1 MVGAGSKHGN
11 GFGAVRS
18 PCRSKRA
25 RRTKS
30 VTTGFT
36 GGLRARTLKTMISHP
51 RDDSRQAPN
60 EVSWESAL
68 SHRPPEERTAAAT
81 RFEAAG
87 LSAEQVQAVLAD
99 GGDRLYAA
107 ASASAG
113 RPGWTA
119 PFGGTLAVALLAA
132 EVGALAAQ
140 LGRRASGIRSLA
152 AADLLEDFSAVTVAE
167 ELGVSRQKIYEIA
180 RGGLRGPHLDNVPWR
195 SP

>member
-1 MVGAGSKHGN
+1 MD
-11 GFGAVRS
+11 
-18 PCRSKRA
+18 
-25 RRTKS
+25 
-30 VTTGFT
+30 
-36 GGLRARTLKTMISHP
+36 SHP
-51 RDDSRQAPN
+51 GDDSREPAWDS
-60 EVSWESAL
+60 VL
-68 SHRPPEERTAAAT
+68 SHRPPEERGAIGG

-87 LSAEQVQAVLAD
+87 LSAEQVRTVLAD

-107 ASASAG
+107 AVEGS
-113 RPGWTA
+113 PGWA
-119 PFGGTLAVALLAA
+119 DPFGGTLAAALLAA

-180 RGGLRGPHLDNVPWR
+180 RGGLRGPHLDTVPWR

>member
-1 MVGAGSKHGN
+1 
-11 GFGAVRS
+11 
-18 PCRSKRA
+18 
-25 RRTKS
+25 
-30 VTTGFT
+30 
-36 GGLRARTLKTMISHP
+36 MISNP
-51 RDDSRQAPN
+51 PDDSNGTAAGGAAWDGTSRDMI
-60 EVSWESAL
+60 L
-68 SHRPPEERTAAAT
+68 SHRPPDERTAAAG

-87 LSAEQVQAVLAD
+87 LSAAMVQSVLAD

-107 ASASAG
+107 ASAG
-113 RPGWTA
+113 EPGWA
-119 PFGGTLAVALLAA
+119 VPFGGTLAVALLAA

-180 RGGLRGPHLDNVPWR
+180 RGGLRGPHLDTVPWR

>member
-1 MVGAGSKHGN
+1 MQ
-11 GFGAVRS
+11 
-18 PCRSKRA
+18 
-25 RRTKS
+25 
-30 VTTGFT
+30 
-36 GGLRARTLKTMISHP
+36 SHP
-51 RDDSRQAPN
+51 GDDIPPRRWS
-60 EVSWESAL
+60 EVL
-68 SHRPPEERTAAAT
+68 SHRPPEERDPVAA

-87 LSAEQVQAVLAD
+87 LSAGQVQTVLAD

-107 ASASAG
+107 AVAG
-113 RPGWTA
+113 SPGWA
-119 PFGGTLAVALLAA
+119 ERFGGTLAAALLAG

-180 RGGLRGPHLDNVPWR
+180 RGGLRGPHLDTVPWR